1 MLLRYINPHLARGAL
16 RSSSSLLMQI
26 EVLMKTTTD
35 HNFVESAIYAD
46 IQLGLYGQPV
56 IFSAAC
62 LARLRQRAERH
73 LCFNIDV
80 TQASVLRGCTGIFVW
95 NKFHTKPDDRARWTT
110 LWSELRPASPIPP
123 TSDVG

>member
-1 MLLRYINPHLARGAL
+1 MP
-16 RSSSSLLMQI
+16 I

-62 LARLRQRAERH
+62 LARIRQRAARH
-73 LCFNIDV
+73 LCFNIYV
-80 TQASVLRGCTGIFVW
+80 TQASVLRGCTGILYGINSTQNPMTERGGQPFG
-95 NKFHTKPDDRARWTT
+95 
-110 LWSELRPASPIPP
+110 LS
-123 TSDVG
+123 